1 MNTIEVKIDLRPKEP
16 WDGILIA
23 QLSELGFD
31 GFLETRQGICAY
43 AEEGLNVEK
52 ALKQTCLYEGSFEF
66 EVHQKLIPAQNW
78 NAQWEAD
85 FEPVYVDDRLSI
97 MAPFHDLS
105 KAKGLLIQIQPQMSF
120 GTGHHQTTWLM
131 SRALIN
137 MSQMPD
143 RVLDMGS
150 GTGVLAIIAEK
161 RGANEIL
168 AIDIEEG
175 ATENARSNVELNKC
189 SKIIALQG
197 DIVLLKDE
205 RPFGLILANI
215 NKNVL
220 KAHMSEYAR
229 LLEPGGTLLLSGF
242 FESDVDDL
250 VDFAT
255 KFGLQFVDVN
265 TNENWAMIQLK
276 K

>member
-1 MNTIEVKIDLRPKEP
+1 
-16 WDGILIA
+16 
-23 QLSELGFD
+23 
-31 GFLETRQGICAY
+31 
-43 AEEGLNVEK
+43 
-52 ALKQTCLYEGSFEF
+52 
-66 EVHQKLIPAQNW
+66 
-78 NAQWEAD
+78 
-85 FEPVYVDDRLSI
+85 
-97 MAPFHDLS
+97 
-105 KAKGLLIQIQPQMSF
+105 MS
-120 GTGHHQTTWLM
+120 
-131 SRALIN
+131 
-137 MSQMPD
+137 MPEISD

-189 SKIIALQG
+189 SKITALQG
-197 DIVLLKDE
+197 DIDLLKDE
-205 RPFGLILANI
+205 KPFGLILANI

-242 FESDVDDL
+242 FESDVDEL

-265 TNENWAMIQLK
+265 TNDNWAMIQLK

>member
-1 MNTIEVKIDLRPKEP
+1 MNTIEVRIDLRPKEP

-43 AEEGLNVEK
+43 AEEGLNVEE
-52 ALKQTCLYEGSFEF
+52 ALKQTCLYEGGFEF

-189 SKIIALQG
+189 RKITAMQG
-197 DIVLLKDE
+197 DIDLLKDE
-205 RPFGLILANI
+205 KPFGLILANI

-220 KAHMSEYAR
+220 KAHMFEYAR

-242 FESDVDDL
+242 FESDVDEL